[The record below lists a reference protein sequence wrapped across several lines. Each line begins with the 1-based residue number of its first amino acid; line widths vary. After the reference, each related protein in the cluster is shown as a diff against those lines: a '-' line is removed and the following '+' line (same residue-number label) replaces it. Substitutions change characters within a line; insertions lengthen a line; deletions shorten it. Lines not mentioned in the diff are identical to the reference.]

1 MTNIKWYDI
10 REKVDKLKP
19 INIIIGGRGIGKTY
33 STLLFLIEQGEKFI
47 YLRNTD
53 SQMSECMGL
62 FGNPFKRI
70 NLDKGYDIRIEKER
84 KHYLIN
90 RYTDENEFEN
100 IGYGCALSTFENLRG
115 VDLSDVKYVL
125 FDEFIER
132 RTLTFDQFA
141 SFASF
146 YETVNRNRELL
157 GDEPLKCILLS
168 NAQKLGNPILSGY
181 NVIPIIENM
190 IRNNQRTYRS
200 KNMFIDLPESEVSER
215 KRATAQYELIKDT
228 QYSKEVLDNK
238 FAYDSFYGIG
248 KQKIQEF
255 KPLCI
260 IDGMTVYKH
269 KSKLLYYVCTTHADI
284 IEFNSKDQGLLW
296 MRNYGQYF
304 REAYAQGKFTFSDFT
319 TKICFAKLIGM

>member
-1 MTNIKWYDI
+1 MNEIKWYDI
-10 REKVDKLKP
+10 REKAGKLKP
-19 INIIIGGRGIGKTY
+19 LNIVIGGRGIGKTY
-33 STLLFLIEQGEKFI
+33 STLLFLIESGKKFI
-47 YLRNTD
+47 YMRNTD
-53 SQMSECMGL
+53 AQMTECASV

-70 NLDKGYDIRIEKER
+70 NTDKGYDICIDKEK
-84 KHYLIN
+84 KHYLIRDKTN
-90 RYTDENEFEN
+90 DNN
-100 IGYGCALSTFENLRG
+100 IIGYAVALSTFENLRG
-115 VDLSDVKYVL
+115 VDLSDVEYVI

-146 YETVNRNRELL
+146 YETTNRNRELL

-168 NAQKLGNPILSGY
+168 NAQKLGNPILAGY
-181 NVIPIIENM
+181 NIIPIIERM
-190 IRNNQRTYRS
+190 IRDQQRTYSS
-200 KNMFIDLPESEVSER
+200 KNLFIDLPESEVSER
-215 KRATAQYELIKDT
+215 KRSTAQYELIKDT
-228 QYSKEVLDNK
+228 QYAKEVLDNK

-255 KPLCI
+255 KPVCI

-269 KSKLLYYVCTTHADI
+269 KAKLLYYVCNIHADI
-284 IEFNSKDQGLLW
+284 IEFTSKDQGILW